1 MKKLKTWAL
10 ENKLNLIKLII
21 CFVGLIITCRYVNYL
36 ALKAESQ
43 EEKEESILNTLT
55 QADNYSFKCIDG
67 DVEFTGEYVEN
78 IITLHYK
85 ENNYYIS
92 DGIDYVVPEEVYGL
106 IERSKFVTTVNEAT
120 YQGDYYSISNEK
132 YNHYFDKE
140 IKKEDAYISL
150 IYDDNNVKIVIDDL
164 SCTYVK

>member
-43 EEKEESILNTLT
+43 EEKESILNTLT

-78 IITLHYK
+78 ITTLHYK

-92 DGIDYVVPEEVYGL
+92 DGVVYDEDGTKSGDAIDYVLPEEVYGL
-106 IERSKFVTTVNEAT
+106 IER
-120 YQGDYYSISNEK
+120 
-132 YNHYFDKE
+132 
-140 IKKEDAYISL
+140 
-150 IYDDNNVKIVIDDL
+150 
-164 SCTYVK
+164 